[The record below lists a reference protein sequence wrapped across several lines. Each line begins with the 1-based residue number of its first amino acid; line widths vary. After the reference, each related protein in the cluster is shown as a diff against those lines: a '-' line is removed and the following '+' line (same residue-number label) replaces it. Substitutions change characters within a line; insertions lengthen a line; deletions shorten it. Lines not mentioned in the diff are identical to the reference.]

1 MMMSL
6 RAGVGFSAL
15 QCSRRMTME
24 MPRRVVVV
32 SLVVE
37 QRQPLLDL
45 KQVQWRKG
53 FYQHVAAED
62 ETLDL
67 VPMNSS
73 MMMMMLM

>member
-1 MMMSL
+1 ML
-6 RAGVGFSAL
+6 RGMRVTKFNNQEEGFLHRISKICN
-15 QCSRRMTME
+15 QE
-24 MPRRVVVV
+24 V

-73 MMMMMLM
+73 MMMMLM